1 MHRSILL
8 AAPLALAACSSPT
21 REGNGTAT
29 PASNATLVAADAV
42 PPSAVV
48 ANRDEGAKPRPGSL
62 KTFGDWEVGCDNI
75 NNCTMASLGPEGVD
89 FPPINLTVTRRA
101 GPVGEITVTLYPND
115 GLAPKAAATGV
126 MIDGHMVGGAFPK
139 GDAPAVSGDAAE
151 AIVAAMANGH
161 ALDIRSAS
169 GDGLSGLSLKGASA
183 ALRYIDAQQGRA
195 GTMTAIVAKGAKP
208 ASTVPAGPAIPQIGA
223 VVPVG
228 QAFKPSAAMISGMKK
243 QAGCDDTA
251 FGDVESHAL
260 GGDATVVLVP
270 CGSGAYNMMS
280 AVFVAR
286 DGQVAPARIDAP
298 TGIGPDDEQ
307 PAVPQVVN
315 ADFDDGVLGTYAKGR
330 GLGDCGV
337 TQNFVWDGAM
347 FRLSKQAEMGECRG
361 DPDYITTWTAKVFRR

>member
-8 AAPLALAACSSPT
+8 AAPLALAACSSSTPD
-21 REGNGTAT
+21 GNSAAT
-29 PASNATLVAADAV
+29 PAPTATLVAANAAAPDATA
-42 PPSAVV
+42 P
-48 ANRDEGAKPRPGSL
+48 NRDDRATPQPGAL

-75 NNCTMASLGPEGVD
+75 NHCTMASLGPEGVD
-89 FPPINLTVTRRA
+89 FPPINLTVERRS
-101 GPVGEITVTLYPND
+101 GPVGELTVTLFPND
-115 GLAPKAAATGV
+115 GLAPKAPPTSV
-126 MIDGHMVGGAFPK
+126 MIDGHVIGGTFPK
-139 GDAPAVSGDAAE
+139 GDTPSISGAAAQ

-161 ALDIRSAS
+161 GLEIRSAS
-169 GDGLSGLSLKGASA
+169 GDGISGLSLKGASA

-195 GTMTAIVAKGAKP
+195 GTQTAIVAKGDKP
-208 ASTVPAGPAIPQIGA
+208 ASAVPAGPVIPQIGA

-228 QAFKPSAAMISGMKK
+228 QAFKPSAAMIADMKK

-260 GGDATVVLVP
+260 GGEASVVLVP

-280 AVFVAR
+280 ALFVAK
-286 DGQVAPARIDAP
+286 DGKVAPARLDAP

-315 ADFDDGVLGTYAKGR
+315 ADFDKGVLGTYAKGR

-337 TQNFVWDGAM
+337 TQDFVWDGTM
-347 FRLSKQAEMGECRG
+347 FRLSEQAEMGECRG
-361 DPDYITTWTAKVFRR
+361 DPDYITTWTAKVSRR

>member
-8 AAPLALAACSSPT
+8 AAPLALAACSSSTPET
-21 REGNGTAT
+21 NSTAT
-29 PASNATLVAADAV
+29 PTPSAALVAANAAA
-42 PPSAVV
+42 PSAAV
-48 ANRDEGAKPRPGSL
+48 ADRDEGATPKPGSL

-75 NNCTMASLGPEGVD
+75 DDCTMASLGPEGVD

-101 GPVGEITVTLYPND
+101 GPAGEITVTLQPND
-115 GLAPKAAATGV
+115 GLAPKATPTGV

-139 GDAPAVSGDAAE
+139 GDAPAVSGDAAK

-161 ALDIRSAS
+161 ALEIRSAS

-195 GTMTAIVAKGAKP
+195 GTQSAIVAKGDKP
-208 ASTVPAGPAIPQIGA
+208 ASALPAGPVVPQIGA

-228 QAFKPSAAMISGMKK
+228 QAFTPSATMVADMKK
-243 QAGCDDTA
+243 QAGCDDSA

-260 GGDATVVLVP
+260 GGEASVVFVP

-280 AVFVAR
+280 ALFVAR
-286 DGQVAPARIDAP
+286 DGKVTPARMDAP

-307 PAVPQVVN
+307 PTVPQVVN
-315 ADFDDGVLGTYAKGR
+315 ADFDKGVLGTYAKGR

-337 TQNFVWDGAM
+337 TQQFVWDGTM

-361 DPDYITTWTAKVFRR
+361 DPNYITTWTAKVFRR